1 MTLCWF
7 MFFLSLSSASWCF
20 LLDWQVLQPREYA
33 LYFRT
38 NFFLYYF
45 IYTDSI
51 FFQDIKPKSPIASML
66 RHSSTQSR
74 LIQGKAEMEVKVS
87 YKLGLKKYALKKN
100 YEFLEG
106 HSDSHLV
113 KLLCFLKI
121 GVFFFFSPFYFELK
135 RFDAFCR

>member
-1 MTLCWF
+1 
-7 MFFLSLSSASWCF
+7 
-20 LLDWQVLQPREYA
+20 
-33 LYFRT
+33 
-38 NFFLYYF
+38 
-45 IYTDSI
+45 
-51 FFQDIKPKSPIASML
+51 ML

-121 GVFFFFSPFYFELK
+121 GVVFFFSPFLF
-135 RFDAFCR
+135 